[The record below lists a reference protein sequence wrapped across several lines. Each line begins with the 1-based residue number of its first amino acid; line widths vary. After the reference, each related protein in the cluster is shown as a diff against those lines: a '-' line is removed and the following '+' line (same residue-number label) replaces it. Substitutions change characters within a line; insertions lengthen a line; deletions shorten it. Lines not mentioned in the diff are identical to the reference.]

1 MKYAVRTIEYF
12 AHMGAEARTTPY
24 LDDREKL
31 NLMSEYFEIIL
42 DVVDGDMTRVKD
54 WHLKSI
60 RGEDNEDYDE
70 EETWLTGSGCG
81 CGGSCLCGQES

>member
-42 DVVDGDMTRVKD
+42 DVLDGDMTRVKD
-54 WHLKSI
+54 YAKNV

-70 EETWLTGSGCG
+70 EEAWFTGSGCG
-81 CGGSCLCGQES
+81 CGGSCLCGQEA